1 MVCLFPPGS
10 HAHRLQQRLIS
21 SFFCLLPFSPL
32 LLLLLLANNSV
43 LALGSDESQDPDTQA
58 TRTMTAQRPI
68 QTPAPGN
75 DDSDDEEDYIPPMFI
90 KEIDDPDGWKRPDSN
105 YSYVPFWYERIAHHG
120 ASPYHPNASTYKIYR
135 NVRDYGATGDGVT
148 LDDDAIEKAMT
159 DGGRCG
165 QGCGS
170 STIQQAVVYFPP
182 GTYLLSKPIQS
193 YYGTSLVGDPNW
205 RPVIKAAQ
213 NFTGIALVD
222 ENPYGDDGKSWFINQ
237 VNFFRQ
243 TRNVV
248 FDVRDQKDGLEG
260 TGIHRPTSQ
269 ATALSNCHFEGN
281 RTNPNTTQQ
290 GVLMEAGSGGNM
302 GNLTFRGGQYGISI
316 GNQQF
321 TLTDLRFESHR
332 KAAVNVYWS
341 WAMNFQ
347 NVEVRDTPIGLLAPT
362 NVNSTVD
369 QLGSGQQVS
378 SLTMIDWRM
387 QDVERGLVISSPN
400 SGVFTVENIRALRST
415 DIVAT
420 STQYANTTV
429 VAGEPDGQTHL
440 PAWIQGGA
448 HEGDRAGRWVQKEL
462 EPARRPKVM
471 RDLQHSDG
479 RWFTRPRPEYGDA
492 RLEDII
498 DVKCHGA
505 KGDGVTDD
513 TEALQKSLDRA
524 KIRKNHLIFIPH
536 GTYIVTSTLHIH
548 PGIRIVGEAFSVL
561 MGAGEA
567 FNDIDN
573 PQVVFRFGRRCKT
586 PKNRKVNED
595 RREADDFD
603 DEDSDDEDSYD
614 EDSGDE
620 DPDDEDES
628 LDDPEGNDD
637 SGTNSTISKRRTRAY
652 SDQYGR
658 VEVSDIVFSTRGPAA
673 GAIVIEWNLRGAKD
687 PMDPEK
693 QGIVGMWDSHVR
705 LAGFRGSELEGDV
718 CPVEGN
724 GTKIGTDMDR
734 CRAAFLGM
742 HITRHATAYLYG
754 TWVWLADH
762 DLDLKQT
769 NKTSQITAYSG
780 RGMLVENTKGGP
792 VWMYGV
798 GSEHH
803 ILVQFNLYRARKTL
817 ISVPQTETA
826 YHQGSKWPSATETQ
840 PISHTYHDP
849 LFDKPD
855 APTLNNSLHDPAY
868 NRGLGLRVRQSRD
881 VIIYGAA
888 LWSFFNSYSTA
899 CSQKNGPCQRSMVS
913 MERIRPDANVVLYN
927 LNTIGTDSML
937 DLDHLRVVP
946 TSFWRN
952 GFVTSIARWTAGR
965 D

>member
-1 MVCLFPPGS
+1 
-10 HAHRLQQRLIS
+10 
-21 SFFCLLPFSPL
+21 
-32 LLLLLLANNSV
+32 
-43 LALGSDESQDPDTQA
+43 
-58 TRTMTAQRPI
+58 MTAQRPI

-347 NVEVRDTPIGLLAPT
+347 NVE
-362 NVNSTVD
+362 
-369 QLGSGQQVS
+369 
-378 SLTMIDWRM
+378 
-387 QDVERGLVISSPN
+387 
-400 SGVFTVENIRALRST
+400 
-415 DIVAT
+415 
-420 STQYANTTV
+420 
-429 VAGEPDGQTHL
+429 
-440 PAWIQGGA
+440 
-448 HEGDRAGRWVQKEL
+448 
-462 EPARRPKVM
+462 
-471 RDLQHSDG
+471 HSDG

-849 LFDKPD
+849 LFDNPD